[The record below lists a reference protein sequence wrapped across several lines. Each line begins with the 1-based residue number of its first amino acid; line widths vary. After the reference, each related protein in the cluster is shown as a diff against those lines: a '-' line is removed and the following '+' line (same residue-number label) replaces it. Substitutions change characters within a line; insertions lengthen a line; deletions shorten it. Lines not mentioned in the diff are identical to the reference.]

1 MIAFNKP
8 NDPNPA
14 RLIESLRH
22 IGYSNYEAIA
32 DLVDNSFDAEA
43 SKITIDIAKLRDDF
57 EITITDDGTGM
68 DLETLD
74 EALRL
79 GSLTERDPGTDL
91 GKFGMGLVTAGLSL
105 SRRTQVISKQHSEF
119 SSSVVDVDEI
129 QRTNTFCKHLAGPSS
144 DDERKLFDAKVGDVE
159 SGTLVILTKTDA
171 LTNRNTT
178 QFANV
183 LRKHL
188 GEVHRHFLLAGKSI
202 IINGEPISAVDPLML
217 DDPDTTTYSDELY
230 PIELG
235 EDGKKSTEHIR
246 VRIALIPPDF
256 AGGDNRLAKAL
267 QHQGFYLMRN
277 NRQIQRAA
285 TLEYF
290 SKHNDFNRMRG
301 EIFLSGNLDKY
312 VGIEFTKRT
321 VVFDQA
327 IQDKLGQHLRAQ
339 CTAIKRLESG
349 RGVDATSA
357 EQDKFHEQAS
367 KAITEKSRLLMTPKA
382 VIERRGPRTQKNGRR
397 GPSDGHEGRERK
409 NLENTQRSGIAER
422 CRFVKQRLGPNGQI
436 FECHLEGRTVVIRWN
451 IEHPF
456 YKRFIVDNQ
465 DDGRLITA
473 VDFLVY
479 SMACAELRA
488 QDEDHVEFINTM
500 KAVMSANLRTL
511 LT

>member
-1 MIAFNKP
+1 MIAFNKS
-8 NDPNPA
+8 NEPNPA

-22 IGYSNYEAIA
+22 IGYSNYEAVA

-43 SKITIDIAKLRDDF
+43 SKIAIDIAKVRDDF
-57 EITITDDGTGM
+57 QIVIADDGAGM
-68 DLETLD
+68 SADTLD
-74 EALRL
+74 QALRL
-79 GSLTERDPGTDL
+79 GSLTERDFATDL

-105 SRRTQVISKQHSEF
+105 SRRTQVITKQESDYF
-119 SSSVVDVDEI
+119 TSIVDVDEV
-129 QRTNTFCKHLAGPSS
+129 RNTNKFCKHLETSS
-144 DDERKLFDAKVGDVE
+144 AEEKRLFDGTVGDVE
-159 SGTLVILTKTDA
+159 SGTLVILSKTDG

-188 GEVHRHFLLAGKSI
+188 GEVHRYFLIAGKTI
-202 IINGEPISAVDPLML
+202 CINGEPTKPIDPLML
-217 DDPDTTTYSDELY
+217 DDPQTETFSDELY
-230 PIELG
+230 PIELD
-235 EDGKKSTEHIR
+235 EDGEKSTEQIR
-246 VRIALIPPDF
+246 VRIALIPHDF
-256 AGGDNRLAKAL
+256 AAGENRLAKAL

-277 NRQIQRAA
+277 NRQILRAV
-285 TLEYF
+285 TLDYF
-290 SKHNDFNRMRG
+290 TKHNDYNRMRG
-301 EIFLSGNLDKY
+301 EIFLSGKLDKY

-327 IQDKLGQHLRAQ
+327 IQDKLGQHLRGQ
-339 CTAIKRLESG
+339 CTTIKRREAG
-349 RGVDATSA
+349 RSIEHAST

-382 VIERRGPRTQKNGRR
+382 VIERRSPRTERDGRQS
-397 GPSDGHEGRERK
+397 GTEDANSRERK
-409 NLENTQRSGIAER
+409 NLRNTQRAGVAER
-422 CRFVKQRLGPNGQI
+422 CRFLKQRLGPNGQI
-436 FECHLEGRTVVIRWN
+436 FECDLEGRTVVIRWN

-479 SMACAELRA
+479 SMACAELRER
-488 QDEDHVEFINTM
+488 DEERAEFINNM
-500 KAVMSANLRTL
+500 KAIISANLRTL